1 MDDQHNQRGAP
12 KPVSGLTYEFGSH
25 TLADFRLAPGEPLPR
40 RVRVIMDPSASPLS
54 NQISKFAT
62 EDEMAELRRRANV
75 FLDHDF
81 ALFDE
86 IGEFVNDHDFSR
98 IRAAAGRVG
107 MTELHTRMTRMTER
121 RDRLFAL
128 LFAEF
133 QKKLDDR
140 HRTHPARKDC

>member
-1 MDDQHNQRGAP
+1 MDDQHNQRRAAE
-12 KPVSGLTYEFGSH
+12 KPVSGLTYEFASQ

-40 RVRVIMDPSASPLS
+40 RVRVIMG
-54 NQISKFAT
+54 NQISEFAT

-75 FLDHDF
+75 FLDRDF
-81 ALFDE
+81 ALFDQ

-107 MTELHTRMTRMTER
+107 LTELHTRMTERTDRIFARMMV
-121 RDRLFAL
+121 D
-128 LFAEF
+128 F

-140 HRTHPARKDC
+140 HRAHLARKDC